1 MTIASSASWLK
12 MTGRSFGKTTVSSGP
27 MTRVRRLEGGGEYLR
42 RHDHKD
48 STAGTAELDTNSY
61 QAGRH
66 IPDDELETIYL
77 RKDPFDGEGNYAL
90 VPRQCLR
97 ELGLTIS

>member
-1 MTIASSASWLK
+1 MNIFGATTIRTAL
-12 MTGRSFGKTTVSSGP
+12 
-27 MTRVRRLEGGGEYLR
+27 RVR
-42 RHDHKD
+42 
-48 STAGTAELDTNSY
+48 AELDTNSY